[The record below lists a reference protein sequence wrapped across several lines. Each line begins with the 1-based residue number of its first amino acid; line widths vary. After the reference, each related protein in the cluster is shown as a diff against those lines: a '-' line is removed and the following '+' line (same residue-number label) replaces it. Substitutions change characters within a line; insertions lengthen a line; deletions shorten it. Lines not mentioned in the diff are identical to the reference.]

1 MSSSRQSSI
10 SSITGPS
17 SPLIDPQ
24 ISPESVHVD
33 DADSPNAELDFSSDD
48 ELPDDF
54 AAQPDRFN
62 ASIIP
67 PLSPTLV
74 LLYLS
79 IPYLKLGPMF
89 LPTSDTPLSQ
99 SIPTLLICAAFA
111 TFTRELWYMLARYLR
126 KMDIEEVVLDVFA
139 RGSDKTLTKLLLR
152 VIVRVGTFVMRVL
165 LASVSLRGSHI
176 PPFLPFFGKLTRR
189 SFCRCAPSS
198 RPRTV
203 RPTCPRAPY
212 REYRSC
218 VAPALWSTFAC
229 RQADYICDIGVLF
242 GLLDMVGCGN
252 LRPRERNI
260 IYGSSLAKTR
270 CPLAG
275 N

>member
-10 SSITGPS
+10 SSTTGPS
-17 SPLIDPQ
+17 SPLIGPQ
-24 ISPESVHVD
+24 PSPELVYVN
-33 DADSPNAELDFSSDD
+33 DADFPNAELDFSSDD

-54 AAQPDRFN
+54 AGQTDRFN

-67 PLSPTLV
+67 PLSPKLV

-111 TFTRELWYMLARYLR
+111 AFTRELWYLLARYLR

-139 RGSDKTLTKLLLR
+139 RGSGPDKTRTRLLLR

-176 PPFLPFFGKLTRR
+176 PPLLPFFWKAHL
-189 SFCRCAPSS
+189 S
-198 RPRTV
+198 
-203 RPTCPRAPY
+203 
-212 REYRSC
+212 
-218 VAPALWSTFAC
+218 
-229 RQADYICDIGVLF
+229 
-242 GLLDMVGCGN
+242 
-252 LRPRERNI
+252 
-260 IYGSSLAKTR
+260 
-270 CPLAG
+270 
-275 N
+275 

>member
-1 MSSSRQSSI
+1 MSSSRQSST
-10 SSITGPS
+10 SSTTGSS
-17 SPLIDPQ
+17 SPLGPQ
-24 ISPESVHVD
+24 LSPELVHVD
-33 DADSPNAELDFSSDD
+33 DADFPNPELDFSSDD

-79 IPYLKLGPMF
+79 IPYLKLGPIF

-111 TFTRELWYMLARYLR
+111 TFTRELWYLLARYLR
-126 KMDIEEVVLDVFA
+126 RTDIEEVVLDVFA
-139 RGSDKTLTKLLLR
+139 RGSDKTRTRLLIR
-152 VIVRVGTFVMRVL
+152 IMVRMGTLVMRVL
-165 LASVSLRGSHI
+165 LASVSLRGPHV
-176 PPFLPFFGKLTRR
+176 PPLFPFFVKLTCR
-189 SFCRCAPSS
+189 SFCRCAPPS
-198 RPRTV
+198 RPLTF
-203 RPTCPRAPY
+203 RPTCPRAHHRYY
-212 REYRSC
+212 RPC
-218 VAPALWSTFAC
+218 AAPAVCSTFAC
-229 RQADYICDIGVLF
+229 CQADYICDMGVIF
-242 GLLDMVGCGN
+242 GLLNMAGCGN
-252 LRPRERNI
+252 VRPRERNI
-260 IYGSSLAKTR
+260 IYGPSLAKTW

>member
-10 SSITGPS
+10 SSTTGPS

-24 ISPESVHVD
+24 PSPELVHVN
-33 DADSPNAELDFSSDD
+33 DADFPNAELDFSSDD

-54 AAQPDRFN
+54 AAQTDRFN

-111 TFTRELWYMLARYLR
+111 AFTRELWYLLARYLR

-139 RGSDKTLTKLLLR
+139 RGLDKARTRLLLR

-165 LASVSLRGSHI
+165 LASVSLRVSVDAL
-176 PPFLPFFGKLTRR
+176 LPLVPVHSVPLAR
-189 SFCRCAPSS
+189 
-198 RPRTV
+198 
-203 RPTCPRAPY
+203 
-212 REYRSC
+212 
-218 VAPALWSTFAC
+218 
-229 RQADYICDIGVLF
+229 
-242 GLLDMVGCGN
+242 GLLTASIALVLLTLYGARSLDAK
-252 LRPRERNI
+252 RNI
-260 IYGSSLAKTR
+260 YATWK
-270 CPLAG
+270 
-275 N
+275 